1 MKETSLKRLHTIWF
15 QPNDIFEKAKHILAT
30 WCEELTHWK
39 RAWCWERLKVG
50 EGDNRQWDGWMVSLT
65 QWTWVWASSGRW
77 WRTEK
82 PRVLQFMGSQRVGHD
97 WDTEQQG
104 QSGRRIPAAIRIATS
119 PYGKPQ
125 GSSGCEKHR
134 KLAAEMPMKGMIS
147 VSPAS
152 CSFPYTLN
160 SLIWDIWFSLTN
172 NHLLMFRLPALCC
185 RTSVYPGSHPP
196 PRSSSLRVTWDAIS
210 WF

>member
-1 MKETSLKRLHTIWF
+1 MRTG
-15 QPNDIFEKAKHILAT
+15 IFPALSVNKDVTVI
-30 WCEELTHWK
+30 
-39 RAWCWERLKVG
+39 
-50 EGDNRQWDGWMVSLT
+50 SY
-65 QWTWVWASSGRW
+65 SS
-77 WRTEK
+77 
-82 PRVLQFMGSQRVGHD
+82 PLGH
-97 WDTEQQG
+97 
-104 QSGRRIPAAIRIATS
+104 SGRRRIPIFSSHQAATM
-119 PYGKPQ
+119 PYNEPQ

-196 PRSSSLRVTWDAIS
+196 PRSSSLRVT
-210 WF
+210 